1 MGKHDVTS
9 CERILSGMLQS
20 GYRVCTPGRS
30 QTITPGAITITPGV
44 TVLGKTSK
52 ISAVINLNRDR
63 GHTGTALNAQK
74 RQIMADAGV
83 RREADQSLTPCLTMD
98 CLKNTLKLTIPQ
110 KLIMITV
117 KWRCLMIKHTTAE
130 REINTSAKLNE
141 SQLNLM
147 KRINNLAISLMP
159 EFEDK
164 SQAINAITLDDASLM
179 QLLYTVQLEQK
190 TRVTEYELRK
200 VRRRRENL
208 ERFYRELHELG
219 GTLKVNDV
227 ADILGITRQAIN
239 IRVKKNKLLAFK
251 QNGDFIFPKFQFT
264 DNGLITGFEDV
275 MAAFEEDTHP
285 MLRLGVLK
293 SPIAV
298 NNEGLQ
304 KTPIQ
309 IMQDGAKNSELSL
322 AIRAAKQFG
331 NHVAS

>member
-1 MGKHDVTS
+1 
-9 CERILSGMLQS
+9 
-20 GYRVCTPGRS
+20 
-30 QTITPGAITITPGV
+30 
-44 TVLGKTSK
+44 
-52 ISAVINLNRDR
+52 
-63 GHTGTALNAQK
+63 
-74 RQIMADAGV
+74 
-83 RREADQSLTPCLTMD
+83 
-98 CLKNTLKLTIPQ
+98 
-110 KLIMITV
+110 
-117 KWRCLMIKHTTAE
+117 MIKHTTAE

-141 SQLNLM
+141 SQLNLL

-164 SQAINAITLDDASLM
+164 NQAMNAITLDDASLM

-208 ERFYRELHELG
+208 ERFYRELQELG

-264 DNGLITGFEDV
+264 DNGLITGFEDI
-275 MAAFEEDTHP
+275 MAGFEEDTHP

-293 SPIAV
+293 SPINV

-331 NHVAS
+331 NLIAS

>member
-1 MGKHDVTS
+1 
-9 CERILSGMLQS
+9 
-20 GYRVCTPGRS
+20 
-30 QTITPGAITITPGV
+30 
-44 TVLGKTSK
+44 
-52 ISAVINLNRDR
+52 
-63 GHTGTALNAQK
+63 
-74 RQIMADAGV
+74 
-83 RREADQSLTPCLTMD
+83 
-98 CLKNTLKLTIPQ
+98 
-110 KLIMITV
+110 
-117 KWRCLMIKHTTAE
+117 MIKHTTAE

-141 SQLNLM
+141 SQLNLL

-159 EFEDK
+159 EFQDK
-164 SQAINAITLDDASLM
+164 NQAINAITLDDASLM

-208 ERFYRELHELG
+208 ERFYRDLQDLG

-264 DNGLITGFEDV
+264 DNGLILGFEDI
-275 MAAFEEDTHP
+275 MAAFGEDTHP

-293 SPIAV
+293 SPIEV

-309 IMQDGAKNSELSL
+309 IMQDGAKKSELSL
-322 AIRAAKQFG
+322 AIRAAKQFA
-331 NHVAS
+331 NQVAS

>member
-1 MGKHDVTS
+1 
-9 CERILSGMLQS
+9 
-20 GYRVCTPGRS
+20 
-30 QTITPGAITITPGV
+30 
-44 TVLGKTSK
+44 
-52 ISAVINLNRDR
+52 
-63 GHTGTALNAQK
+63 
-74 RQIMADAGV
+74 
-83 RREADQSLTPCLTMD
+83 
-98 CLKNTLKLTIPQ
+98 
-110 KLIMITV
+110 
-117 KWRCLMIKHTTAE
+117 MIKHTTAE

-141 SQLNLM
+141 SQLNLL

-159 EFEDK
+159 EFQDK
-164 SQAINAITLDDASLM
+164 NQAINAITLDDASLM

-208 ERFYRELHELG
+208 ERFYRDLQDLG

-264 DNGLITGFEDV
+264 DNGLILGFEDM

-293 SPIAV
+293 SPIEV

-309 IMQDGAKNSELSL
+309 IMQDGAKKSELSL
-322 AIRAAKQFG
+322 AIRAAKQLG

>member
-1 MGKHDVTS
+1 
-9 CERILSGMLQS
+9 
-20 GYRVCTPGRS
+20 
-30 QTITPGAITITPGV
+30 
-44 TVLGKTSK
+44 
-52 ISAVINLNRDR
+52 
-63 GHTGTALNAQK
+63 
-74 RQIMADAGV
+74 
-83 RREADQSLTPCLTMD
+83 
-98 CLKNTLKLTIPQ
+98 
-110 KLIMITV
+110 
-117 KWRCLMIKHTTAE
+117 MIKHTAAE

-141 SQLNLM
+141 SQLNLL

-164 SQAINAITLDDASLM
+164 NQAINAITLDDASLM

-190 TRVTEYELRK
+190 TRVTDYELRK
-200 VRRRRENL
+200 VHRRRENL
-208 ERFYRELHELG
+208 ERFYRELQDLG
-219 GTLKVNDV
+219 GTLKVNNV

-293 SPIAV
+293 SPIKV

>member
-1 MGKHDVTS
+1 
-9 CERILSGMLQS
+9 
-20 GYRVCTPGRS
+20 
-30 QTITPGAITITPGV
+30 
-44 TVLGKTSK
+44 
-52 ISAVINLNRDR
+52 
-63 GHTGTALNAQK
+63 
-74 RQIMADAGV
+74 
-83 RREADQSLTPCLTMD
+83 
-98 CLKNTLKLTIPQ
+98 
-110 KLIMITV
+110 
-117 KWRCLMIKHTTAE
+117 MIKHTTTE
-130 REINTSAKLNE
+130 REINTSARLNE
-141 SQLNLM
+141 FQLNLL

-164 SQAINAITLDDASLM
+164 NQAINAITLDDASLM

-208 ERFYRELHELG
+208 EKFYRELQALG

-264 DNGLITGFEDV
+264 DNGLIPGFEDI
-275 MAAFEEDTHP
+275 MAAFEADTHP

-293 SPIAV
+293 SPIVV
-298 NNEGLQ
+298 NNDGLQ

-309 IMQDGAKNSELSL
+309 IMQNGAKNSELSL

-331 NHVAS
+331 NHVAG

>member
-1 MGKHDVTS
+1 
-9 CERILSGMLQS
+9 
-20 GYRVCTPGRS
+20 
-30 QTITPGAITITPGV
+30 
-44 TVLGKTSK
+44 
-52 ISAVINLNRDR
+52 
-63 GHTGTALNAQK
+63 
-74 RQIMADAGV
+74 
-83 RREADQSLTPCLTMD
+83 
-98 CLKNTLKLTIPQ
+98 
-110 KLIMITV
+110 
-117 KWRCLMIKHTTAE
+117 MIKHTTAE

-141 SQLNLM
+141 SQLNLL

-164 SQAINAITLDDASLM
+164 NQAMNAITLDNASLM

-208 ERFYRELHELG
+208 ERFYRELQELG

-264 DNGLITGFEDV
+264 DNGLITGFEDI
-275 MAAFEEDTHP
+275 MAGFEEDTHP
-285 MLRLGVLK
+285 ILRLGVLK
-293 SPIAV
+293 SPINV

>member
-1 MGKHDVTS
+1 MT
-9 CERILSGMLQS
+9 
-20 GYRVCTPGRS
+20 
-30 QTITPGAITITPGV
+30 
-44 TVLGKTSK
+44 
-52 ISAVINLNRDR
+52 
-63 GHTGTALNAQK
+63 
-74 RQIMADAGV
+74 
-83 RREADQSLTPCLTMD
+83 
-98 CLKNTLKLTIPQ
+98 
-110 KLIMITV
+110 
-117 KWRCLMIKHTTAE
+117 KHTTAE

-141 SQLNLM
+141 SQLILL

-164 SQAINAITLDDASLM
+164 NQAMNAITLDDGSLM

-190 TRVTEYELRK
+190 TRVNDYELRK
-200 VRRRRENL
+200 VRRRRESL
-208 ERFYRELHELG
+208 ERFYRELQELG

-251 QNGDFIFPKFQFT
+251 QNGDFIFPKFQLT
-264 DNGLITGFEDV
+264 DNGLIPGFEDV

-285 MLRLGVLK
+285 MLWLSVLK
-293 SPIAV
+293 SPIEV
-298 NNEGLQ
+298 NSEGLQ

-309 IMQDGAKNSELSL
+309 IMQDGAKKSELSL

>member
-1 MGKHDVTS
+1 
-9 CERILSGMLQS
+9 
-20 GYRVCTPGRS
+20 
-30 QTITPGAITITPGV
+30 
-44 TVLGKTSK
+44 
-52 ISAVINLNRDR
+52 
-63 GHTGTALNAQK
+63 
-74 RQIMADAGV
+74 
-83 RREADQSLTPCLTMD
+83 
-98 CLKNTLKLTIPQ
+98 
-110 KLIMITV
+110 
-117 KWRCLMIKHTTAE
+117 MIKHTTAE

-141 SQLNLM
+141 SQLNLL

-164 SQAINAITLDDASLM
+164 NQAINAITLDDASLM

-190 TRVTEYELRK
+190 TRVTDYELRK
-200 VRRRRENL
+200 VHRRRENL
-208 ERFYRELHELG
+208 ERFYRELQDLG
-219 GTLKVNDV
+219 GTLKVNNV

-293 SPIAV
+293 SPIKV

>member
-1 MGKHDVTS
+1 
-9 CERILSGMLQS
+9 
-20 GYRVCTPGRS
+20 
-30 QTITPGAITITPGV
+30 
-44 TVLGKTSK
+44 
-52 ISAVINLNRDR
+52 
-63 GHTGTALNAQK
+63 
-74 RQIMADAGV
+74 
-83 RREADQSLTPCLTMD
+83 
-98 CLKNTLKLTIPQ
+98 
-110 KLIMITV
+110 
-117 KWRCLMIKHTTAE
+117 MIKHTTAE

-141 SQLNLM
+141 SQLNLL

-164 SQAINAITLDDASLM
+164 NQAINAITLDDASLM

-190 TRVTEYELRK
+190 TRVTDYELRK
-200 VRRRRENL
+200 VHRRRENL
-208 ERFYRELHELG
+208 ERFYRELQDLG
-219 GTLKVNDV
+219 GTLKVNNV

-264 DNGLITGFEDV
+264 DNGLITGFEEV

-293 SPIAV
+293 SPIKV